1 MTNKGNCDIILLESE
16 NDMTKLWKK
25 DEIKEKLM
33 AGDRIWIE
41 RAVIAIFNK
50 QTATEQEV
58 ETTNRVNGVGFTGA
72 DAKILSSFAKQLLKN
87 KNRHLSE
94 KQFVI
99 AKKRIV
105 KYAGQLAKI
114 ANNKI

>member
-1 MTNKGNCDIILLESE
+1 MT
-16 NDMTKLWKK
+16 TWKK

-33 AGDRIWIE
+33 MGDVRWIE

-50 QTATEQEV
+50 QTENEKEV
-58 ETTNRVNGVGFTGA
+58 ESTNMRNNVGFTGA
-72 DAKILSSFAKQLLKN
+72 DAKILTSFAKQLLKN
-87 KNRHLSE
+87 KNRHLSD
-94 KQFVI
+94 KQMAI

-114 ANNKI
+114 ANGKI

>member
-1 MTNKGNCDIILLESE
+1 MT
-16 NDMTKLWKK
+16 TWKK

-33 AGDRIWIE
+33 MGDVRWIE

-50 QTATEQEV
+50 QTENEKEV
-58 ETTNRVNGVGFTGA
+58 ESTNMRNNVGFTGA
-72 DAKILSSFAKQLLKN
+72 DAKILTSFAKQLLKN

-94 KQFVI
+94 KQMAI
-99 AKKRIV
+99 AKRRIV

-114 ANNKI
+114 ANGKI